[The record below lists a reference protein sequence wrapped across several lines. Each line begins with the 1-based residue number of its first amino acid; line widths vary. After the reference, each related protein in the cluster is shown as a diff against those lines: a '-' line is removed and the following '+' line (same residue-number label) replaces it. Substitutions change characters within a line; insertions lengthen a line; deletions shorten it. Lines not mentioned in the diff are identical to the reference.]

1 MLDRGAACLLGSTA
15 ELILCPRV
23 LTKLCSIPSGEGAEC
38 HGGVQGCL
46 LTCTE
51 LKTLFP
57 HREKRNQ
64 SRYVGCRPDEL
75 PQVTDPPR
83 PVLQGL
89 LLPAPQGDRLELPSW
104 LLRSASNQCYQAI
117 LMSRHQGSDVLVG
130 VSTAGRR
137 RRAVPGGAGPSLLLP
152 IPLREVS
159 LSYSVVVNELSCTAR
174 RAPGPVRGGGQ
185 PTSRRDHSLALAAA
199 VT

>member
-1 MLDRGAACLLGSTA
+1 
-15 ELILCPRV
+15 
-23 LTKLCSIPSGEGAEC
+23 
-38 HGGVQGCL
+38 
-46 LTCTE
+46 
-51 LKTLFP
+51 
-57 HREKRNQ
+57 
-64 SRYVGCRPDEL
+64 
-75 PQVTDPPR
+75 
-83 PVLQGL
+83 
-89 LLPAPQGDRLELPSW
+89 
-104 LLRSASNQCYQAI
+104 
-117 LMSRHQGSDVLVG
+117 MSRHQGSDVLVG

-159 LSYSVVVNELSCTAR
+159 LSYFVSALLLYYYLINNFKDLITFKVVVNELSCTAR